1 MAVKHGSTTI
11 TAIKHGSTGIMA
23 CFHGTTQ
30 VFEDSSAYDTVKT
43 SVVFG
48 KTGTIYGTGIG
59 YIATGTLPLPSSTYG
74 SVWMLPGSKYPTISC
89 SNSGLVSCSIMNVT
103 TSGSTTIISWRIGLS
118 TQNTD
123 VQGSITFYCTG
134 TEA

>member
-1 MAVKHGSTTI
+1 MAVKHGETI
-11 TAIKHGSTGIMA
+11 ITEIKHGSTGIIA

-30 VFEDSSAYDTVKT
+30 VFEDSSAYDTIKT

-59 YIATGTLPLPSSTYG
+59 YIANGTLPLPSSTYG
-74 SVWMLPGSKYPTISC
+74 SVWMRPGSKYPTISC
-89 SNSGLVSCSIMNVT
+89 IHSGLVSCEITGVT

-123 VQGSITFYCTG
+123 VKGSITFYCTG
-134 TEA
+134 AEA